1 VQFDWE
7 RMYQDFTACAT
18 EGDCGALCRQ
28 GPRGI
33 AACCDSRRLPLVVF
47 GDELAWARARTTCWH
62 GMRPRNPA
70 ERRAVATWAE
80 HVALARCV
88 APRHCDRP
96 YRSLTCRMF
105 PLEPYLDARGRF
117 IGLTYIYG
125 AARLCPLIGRQMD
138 LRQEFVNQSMAIW
151 RQIFAAYPEERSSYR
166 TASRQ
171 LRARFTRQGRRIRL
185 FRPTA

>member
-1 VQFDWE
+1 
-7 RMYQDFTACAT
+7 
-18 EGDCGALCRQ
+18 
-28 GPRGI
+28 
-33 AACCDSRRLPLVVF
+33 
-47 GDELAWARARTTCWH
+47 
-62 GMRPRNPA
+62 
-70 ERRAVATWAE
+70 
-80 HVALARCV
+80 
-88 APRHCDRP
+88 
-96 YRSLTCRMF
+96 MF

-151 RQIFAAYPEERSSYR
+151 RQIFAAYPEERNSYR

-171 LRARFTRQGRRIRL
+171 LRARFTRQGRRARL